1 MIDVVLAVNSD
12 IKIAPANIQI
22 TPRIR
27 ARIDLGAL
35 SPYLKHTDKIF
46 RALKLD
52 KTRYQ
57 SQLAR

>member
-1 MIDVVLAVNSD
+1 MFIKSSLREQKVHKSMNFVHDVATLFSRD
-12 IKIAPANIQI
+12 
-22 TPRIR
+22 T
-27 ARIDLGAL
+27 
-35 SPYLKHTDKIF
+35 KIF